1 MATLSL
7 TGRALRLLSSREHS
21 RTELERKLAR
31 YEEVPGSLA
40 QVLDALEAKNFIS
53 EQRVAESLVHRRA
66 SKLGVARMQQELQ
79 AKGLE
84 TQTIQEAL
92 QIARSTELQRAHAI
106 WQKKFGKNIQSTSDV
121 QERARQMRFLA
132 SRGFGGDTIRKV
144 MGGSLE
150 DDFTDPA

>member
-1 MATLSL
+1 
-7 TGRALRLLSSREHS
+7 
-21 RTELERKLAR
+21 
-31 YEEVPGSLA
+31 V
-40 QVLDALEAKNFIS
+40 
-53 EQRVAESLVHRRA
+53 
-66 SKLGVARMQQELQ
+66 Q

-106 WQKKFGKNIQSTSDV
+106 WQKKFGKNIQSASDA

-144 MGGSLE
+144 MGGSLD